1 MEINELEVEVE
12 SFVFLRSEIKS
23 NEFGR
28 RIYAET
34 SAYAREER
42 VRVQKARLEKG
53 EPSIY

>member
-1 MEINELEVEVE
+1 VEINELEVEVE